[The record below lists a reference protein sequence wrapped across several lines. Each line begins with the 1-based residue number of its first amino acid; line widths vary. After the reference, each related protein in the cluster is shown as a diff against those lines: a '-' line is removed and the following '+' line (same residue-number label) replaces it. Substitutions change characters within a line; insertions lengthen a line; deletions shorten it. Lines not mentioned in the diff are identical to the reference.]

1 MELRRVQNM
10 RRPARAKAETRAGPG
25 AAPTAAAET
34 LAGQRQ
40 LHPKHSGKGRD
51 DGVLIP
57 INTHGQEAFK

>member
-1 MELRRVQNM
+1 MCRTCADELVQQQRR
-10 RRPARAKAETRAGPG
+10 ELDPG

-40 LHPKHSGKGRD
+40 LHPKHRGKGRD

-57 INTHGQEAFK
+57 INIHGQEAFK